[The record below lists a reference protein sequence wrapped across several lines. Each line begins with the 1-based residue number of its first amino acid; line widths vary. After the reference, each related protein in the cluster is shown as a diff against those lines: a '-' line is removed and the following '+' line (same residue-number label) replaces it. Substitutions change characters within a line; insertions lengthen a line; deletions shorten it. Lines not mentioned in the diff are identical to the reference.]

1 MNNMCGIDVISPLQ
15 GWRFV
20 WMSTQGCVPRSLH
33 STLGYCISPRWGWAN
48 WFTRSLIMI
57 AAIGIVFGSLSPAFC
72 QNKKK
77 SSPAPQSKTT
87 TALDEEEYSV
97 YSALIQSLYTGGA
110 KVVVIDNFVS
120 GCVPVGN
127 NAEGEKS
134 WQQSLDKLPAKL
146 PTLSTKTIADFK
158 SKSRVCRSIDA
169 KLTLPTKYILLS
181 QAERRA
187 IFSKADV
194 NKSWQSFQQK
204 YPGANGYINVSNIG
218 FNEDRTQALVD
229 TFRKC
234 GEKCGGEKMVVL
246 TKVNG
251 KWSVTATHKIWEL

>member
-1 MNNMCGIDVISPLQ
+1 MKSIILQ
-15 GWRFV
+15 AFLTIGLV
-20 WMSTQGCVPRSLH
+20 TC
-33 STLGYCISPRWGWAN
+33 
-48 WFTRSLIMI
+48 LIPS
-57 AAIGIVFGSLSPAFC
+57 ALS
-72 QNKKK
+72 QSKKK
-77 SSPAPQSKTT
+77 PAPPPPKQSV
-87 TALDEEEYSV
+87 ALDDEEYAV
-97 YSALIQSLYTGGA
+97 YSALMQSLYASGA
-110 KVVVIDNFVS
+110 KVLVIDNFVS

-127 NAEGEKS
+127 NAEGERA
-134 WQQSLDKLPAKL
+134 WQQSLDKLPSKL
-146 PTLSTKTIADFK
+146 PKLSPKTIADFK
-158 SKSRVCRSIDA
+158 SKARTCRNLEA
-169 KLTLPTKYILLS
+169 KLTLPTKYILIS

-234 GEKCGGEKMVVL
+234 GDKCGGERMVLL

-251 KWSVTATHKIWEL
+251 KWSVAATHKIWEL